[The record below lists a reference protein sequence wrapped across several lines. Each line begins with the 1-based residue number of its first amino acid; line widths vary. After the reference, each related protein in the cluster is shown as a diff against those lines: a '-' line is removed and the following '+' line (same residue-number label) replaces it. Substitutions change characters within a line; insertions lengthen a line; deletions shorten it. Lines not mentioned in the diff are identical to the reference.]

1 MKEDILRKMIR
12 SQIKR
17 TLTEQPSARGT
28 VTTRLGNVEKM
39 AGIKMLKKALGS
51 GSAQQQAA
59 GLLAVIKSISGNDP
73 AVLNKLAL
81 MLRRDKPAPA
91 PEPTTEAKVS
101 SSLSSRMGRVDKTQA
116 MQMMKKMLKTRP
128 ATQQADFILN
138 MLKDFDIKDSA
149 KKRIFIRM
157 RKELG
162 KKAKK
167 D

>member
-39 AGIKMLKKALGS
+39 AGIKMLKKALGA

-81 MLRRDKPAPA
+81 MLRKDKPAPAPA

-101 SSLSSRMGRVDKTQA
+101 SALSSRMGRVDKTQA
-116 MQMMKKMLKTRP
+116 MQMMKKMLKTKP
-128 ATQQADFILN
+128 AIQQADFILN

-162 KKAKK
+162 KK

>member
-39 AGIKMLKKALGS
+39 AGIKMLKKALGA

-81 MLRRDKPAPA
+81 MLRKDKPAPAPA

-101 SSLSSRMGRVDKTQA
+101 SALSSKMGRVDKTQA
-116 MQMMKKMLKTRP
+116 MQMMKKMLKTKP
-128 ATQQADFILN
+128 AIQQADFILN

-162 KKAKK
+162 KK

>member
-39 AGIKMLKKALGS
+39 AGIKMLKKALGA

-81 MLRRDKPAPA
+81 MLRKDKPAPAPA

-101 SSLSSRMGRVDKTQA
+101 SALSSKMGRVDKTQA
-116 MQMMKKMLKTRP
+116 MQMMKKMLKTKP

-162 KKAKK
+162 KK